1 MVALMAMVRMPGGN
15 GALDERWI
23 RPELAPAS
31 RLATQWR
38 SSHGVPRMSM
48 KKTDLV
54 KNLAK
59 KLDGRMKSAGV
70 PDRYAGA
77 AAEAVDK
84 REQRR
89 RDAAA
94 GLVPFA
100 CKLPADLVRRLH
112 ERSLSHE
119 GGFNAF
125 VAQALERALD

>member
-1 MVALMAMVRMPGGN
+1 
-15 GALDERWI
+15 
-23 RPELAPAS
+23 
-31 RLATQWR
+31 
-38 SSHGVPRMSM
+38 MSM

-70 PDRYAGA
+70 PERLGQGG
-77 AAEAVDK
+77 AEAVDR

-100 CKLPADLVRRLH
+100 CKLPADVLKRLH
-112 ERSLSHE
+112 DRATSHPD
-119 GGFNAF
+119 GINGL
-125 VAQALERALD
+125 VAEALRKALE

>member
-1 MVALMAMVRMPGGN
+1 
-15 GALDERWI
+15 
-23 RPELAPAS
+23 
-31 RLATQWR
+31 
-38 SSHGVPRMSM
+38 MSM

-70 PDRYAGA
+70 PDRFAQGA
-77 AAEAVDK
+77 ADATEK

-100 CKLPADLVRRLH
+100 CKLPSDLLKRLH
-112 ERSLSHE
+112 EHSASVE
-119 GGFNAF
+119 GGVNKV
-125 VAQALERALD
+125 VAEALEKALG